1 MEHVTDIDKKDYIDA
16 CKVVVKTMISSEKI
30 ELTEHELTL
39 LTEEIMDTS
48 LMMGGDYS
56 EQHIKEVTQQYIQSH
71 FLPRFRRAHQGE
83 SYDL

>member
-16 CKVVVKTMISSEKI
+16 CKEIVKTTIALEKI
-30 ELTEHELTL
+30 DLTDHELTL

-56 EQHIKEVTQQYIQSH
+56 TENIRNIAVQYVRSQ
-71 FLPRFRRAHQGE
+71 FLPRFQAAHRGE
-83 SYDL
+83 